1 MYRSNFVPRSVR
13 RRFILAL
20 IDRVEVTFPE
30 DWSRDLSVR
39 EVVRRWL
46 RAEAER

>member
-1 MYRSNFVPRSVR
+1 MYTPPIPRKVR
-13 RRFILAL
+13 RAVLL
-20 IDRVEVTFPE
+20 VLVDRVEDTFPE

-46 RAEAER
+46 QQEADR